1 MDIWMQ
7 ALSEFGFPM
16 TITFY
21 LLYRMEKKLDLINDS
36 IIQLQIHPESYPA
49 GSTASGMKPVS
60 GSGGKY

>member
-36 IIQLQIHPESYPA
+36 ITQLQRPAEPYPP
-49 GSTASGMKPVS
+49 GSTAADIKPVP
-60 GSGGKY
+60 GSGGRY